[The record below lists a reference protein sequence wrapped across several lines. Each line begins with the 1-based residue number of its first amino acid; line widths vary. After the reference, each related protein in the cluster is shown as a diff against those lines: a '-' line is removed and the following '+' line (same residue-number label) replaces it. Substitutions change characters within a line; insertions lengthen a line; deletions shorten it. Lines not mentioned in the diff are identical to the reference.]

1 MSRTDPII
9 HCGIQTLSFAQLDH
23 LNGFT
28 KGTTFRLFK
37 AAREQLVEDRDY
49 FHLPYPSNGPFIEA
63 LKASGQVYAST
74 VNLVLLS
81 RDGYTRLRRITQGAE
96 RDPARRG

>member
-37 AAREQLVEDRDY
+37 AGRAQLVEDRDY
-49 FHLPYPSNGPFIEA
+49 FHLPYSTHAPLIEA
-63 LKASGQVYAST
+63 LKVSGQIYAST

-81 RDGYTRLRRITQGAE
+81 RDGYTRLRQISQEVAP
-96 RDPARRG
+96 DPGRRG